1 LNLEFPAPEDIFAE
15 GGGGANGTSSQ
26 ILRGVEEQGNPH
38 EAGRGGNRR
47 QVFRRRAPLDDGQKR
62 VWARRQPAAEPE
74 NWRAGEKKEGEKT
87 NTEK

>member
-38 EAGRGGNRR
+38 EAGRGG
-47 QVFRRRAPLDDGQKR
+47 KR